1 MNASFYFKIAKTN
14 IKNNRKIYFPY
25 ILTSICMVMI
35 MYVVS
40 FLAND
45 PMIAKK
51 FAGGATLQGLLKLG
65 VYIIMIFSALFLFY
79 TNSFITKRRKR
90 EFGLMSVLGMGKKNI
105 SLVMLWENIIVDF
118 TSIASGLVLGL
129 LLSKL
134 AQGVLFHILGV
145 SAAPLDFSVN
155 LKDMLMTVLVFLV
168 IFAVIFFDSIRQITF
183 TNTIDLLHSS
193 NKGEKEPKANYIMA
207 IIGVLFLGV
216 GYALSQ
222 LVQQAYSAMSLFF
235 IAVIFVIIGTY
246 ALFIAGSVALAKVL
260 KKNKAYYYKPS
271 HFVSVSGMTYRM
283 KRNGAGLASI
293 CILSTMVLVML
304 STTVCMFAGV
314 EKTSRLRYPMDV
326 TTMIGLSKSTEEEC
340 AVFEAEMHK
349 KADNLGVKIEREV
362 EYNTWNAYVEDKNTG
377 VFRTGEARS
386 EANPIQLNFFL
397 IDAYNDTNL
406 TGEKISLGDGE
417 ALILTYDCGYNFDT
431 FEINDVKFSVKEVK
445 PTTGNFTFLAT
456 LFSNAIPQILVFT
469 NESTADLYKQVHN
482 LDADEECRVNRYI
495 GWDVSDCDDETLD
508 QLCSDIRQMW
518 LDGNTAENTDWT
530 LLTVYT
536 DTYKNDFN
544 YQIATY
550 GGLFFLAIILGLVF
564 ISGTV
569 LIMYYKQ
576 VTEGYEDAERYEIMK
591 KVGMTER
598 EIKKSINSQILT
610 VFFAP
615 LIAAGIHIA
624 FAYNMIKLMLR
635 VMVAAAGSAFL
646 YTTLICYAV
655 FAVFYIAVYL
665 ITSKAY
671 YKTISY
677 GKTAT
682 LN

>member
-118 TSIASGLVLGL
+118 TSIAVGLVLGL

-134 AQGVLFHILGV
+134 AQGVLFNILGE

-155 LKDMLMTVLVFLV
+155 LTDMLMTVLVFIV

-207 IIGVLFLGV
+207 VIGVVFLGV

-222 LVQQAYSAMSLFF
+222 LVQQAYSAISLFF
-235 IAVIFVIIGTY
+235 VAVIFVIVGTY

-314 EKTSRLRYPMDV
+314 EKTSQLRYPMDV
-326 TTMIGLSKSTEEEC
+326 TTMIGLSDGLEEEC
-340 AVFEAEMHK
+340 AVFEAEMHR
-349 KADNLGVKIEREV
+349 KADNLGVKIEHEV
-362 EYNTWNAYVEDKNTG
+362 KYNTWNAYVEDKNTG
-377 VFRTGEARS
+377 VFRTGEASS
-386 EANPIQLNFFL
+386 EVNPVQLNFFS

-417 ALILTYDCGYNFDT
+417 ALILTYDYEYSFDT
-431 FEINDVKFSVKEVK
+431 FEINDVKLSVKEVK
-445 PTTGNFTFLAT
+445 PTNGNFTFLAT
-456 LFSNAIPQILVFT
+456 LFSNSIPQILVFT
-469 NESTADLYKQVHN
+469 NDSAAELYRQVKN
-482 LDADEECRVNRYI
+482 VSEGEKCYVNRYI

-508 QLCSDIRQMW
+508 QLCSDIRQIW

-530 LLTVYT
+530 LSTVYT
-536 DTYKNDFN
+536 DTYVNDFN
-544 YQIATY
+544 YQVATY

-615 LIAAGIHIA
+615 LIAAGVHIA
-624 FAYNMIKLMLR
+624 FAYNMIKLILR
-635 VMVAAAGSAFL
+635 VMVAAAGSAFF

-671 YKTISY
+671 YRTISY
-677 GKTAT
+677 GKTAA

>member
-118 TSIASGLVLGL
+118 TSIAVGLVLGL

-134 AQGVLFHILGV
+134 AQGVLFNILGE

-155 LKDMLMTVLVFLV
+155 LTDMLMTVLVFIV

-207 IIGVLFLGV
+207 VIGVVFLGV

-222 LVQQAYSAMSLFF
+222 LVQQAYSAISLFF
-235 IAVIFVIIGTY
+235 VAVIFVIVGTY

-314 EKTSRLRYPMDV
+314 EKTSQLRYPMDV
-326 TTMIGLSKSTEEEC
+326 TTMIGLSDGLEEEC
-340 AVFEAEMHK
+340 AVFEAEMHR

-362 EYNTWNAYVEDKNTG
+362 KYNTWNAYVEDKNTG
-377 VFRTGEARS
+377 VFRTGEASS
-386 EANPIQLNFFL
+386 EVNPVQLNFFSV
-397 IDAYNDTNL
+397 DAYNDTSL

-417 ALILTYDCGYNFDT
+417 ALILTYDCEYSFDT
-431 FEINDVKFSVKEVK
+431 FEINDVKLSVKEVK
-445 PTTGNFTFLAT
+445 PTNGNFTFLAT
-456 LFSNAIPQILVFT
+456 LFSNSIPQILVFT
-469 NESTADLYKQVHN
+469 NDSAADLYRQVKN
-482 LDADEECRVNRYI
+482 VSDGEKCYVNRYI

-508 QLCSDIRQMW
+508 QLCSDIRQIW

-530 LLTVYT
+530 LSTVYT
-536 DTYKNDFN
+536 DTYVNDFN
-544 YQIATY
+544 YQVATY

-615 LIAAGIHIA
+615 LIAAGVHIA
-624 FAYNMIKLMLR
+624 FAYNMIKLILR
-635 VMVAAAGSAFL
+635 VMVAAAGSAFF

-671 YKTISY
+671 YRTISY
-677 GKTAT
+677 GKTAA

>member
-35 MYVVS
+35 LYVVS

-118 TSIASGLVLGL
+118 TSIAVGLVLGL

-134 AQGVLFHILGV
+134 AQGVLFNILGE

-155 LKDMLMTVLVFLV
+155 LTDMLMTVLVFLV

-207 IIGVLFLGV
+207 VIGVVFLGV

-222 LVQQAYSAMSLFF
+222 LVQQAYSAISLFF
-235 IAVIFVIIGTY
+235 VAVIFVIVGTY

-260 KKNKAYYYKPS
+260 KKNKSYYYKPS

-314 EKTSRLRYPMDV
+314 EKTSQLRYPMDV
-326 TTMIGLSKSTEEEC
+326 TTMIGLSNSTEEEC
-340 AVFEAEMHK
+340 AVFEAEMHE
-349 KADNLGVKIEREV
+349 KADNLGIKIEREV

-377 VFRTGEARS
+377 VFRTGEASS
-386 EANPIQLNFFL
+386 EVNPVQLNFFS

-417 ALILTYDCGYNFDT
+417 ALILTYDCEYSFDT
-431 FEINDVKFSVKEVK
+431 FEINDVKLSVKEVK
-445 PTTGNFTFLAT
+445 PTNGNFTFLAT
-456 LFSNAIPQILVFT
+456 LFSNSIPQILVFT
-469 NESTADLYKQVHN
+469 NDSAADLYRQVKN
-482 LDADEECRVNRYI
+482 VSDGEKCYVNRYI

-508 QLCSDIRQMW
+508 QLCSDIRQIW

-530 LLTVYT
+530 LSTVYT
-536 DTYKNDFN
+536 DTYVNDFN
-544 YQIATY
+544 YQVATY

-615 LIAAGIHIA
+615 LIAAGVHIA
-624 FAYNMIKLMLR
+624 FAYNMIKLILR
-635 VMVAAAGSAFL
+635 VMVAAAGSAFF

-671 YKTISY
+671 YRTISY
-677 GKTAT
+677 GKTAA

>member
-118 TSIASGLVLGL
+118 TSIAVGLVLGL

-134 AQGVLFHILGV
+134 AQGVLFNILGE

-155 LKDMLMTVLVFLV
+155 LTDMLMTVLVFIV

-207 IIGVLFLGV
+207 VIGVVFLGV

-222 LVQQAYSAMSLFF
+222 LVQQAYSAISLFF
-235 IAVIFVIIGTY
+235 VAVIFVIVGTY

-314 EKTSRLRYPMDV
+314 EKTSQLRYPMDV
-326 TTMIGLSKSTEEEC
+326 TTMIGLSDGLEEEC
-340 AVFEAEMHK
+340 AVFEAEMHR

-362 EYNTWNAYVEDKNTG
+362 KYNTWNAYVEDKNTG
-377 VFRTGEARS
+377 VFRTGEASS
-386 EANPIQLNFFL
+386 EVNPVQLNFFS
-397 IDAYNDTNL
+397 IDAYNDTSL

-417 ALILTYDCGYNFDT
+417 ALILTYDCEYSFDT
-431 FEINDVKFSVKEVK
+431 FEINDVKLSVKEVK
-445 PTTGNFTFLAT
+445 PTNGNFTFLAT
-456 LFSNAIPQILVFT
+456 LFSNSIPQILVFT
-469 NESTADLYKQVHN
+469 NDSAADLYRQVKN
-482 LDADEECRVNRYI
+482 VSDGEKCYVNRYI

-508 QLCSDIRQMW
+508 QLCSDIRQIW

-530 LLTVYT
+530 LSTVYT
-536 DTYKNDFN
+536 DTYVNDFN
-544 YQIATY
+544 YQVATY

-615 LIAAGIHIA
+615 LIAAGVHIA
-624 FAYNMIKLMLR
+624 FAYNMIKLILR
-635 VMVAAAGSAFL
+635 VMVAAAGSAFF
-646 YTTLICYAV
+646 YTTLICYVV

-671 YKTISY
+671 YRTISY
-677 GKTAT
+677 GKTAA

>member
-118 TSIASGLVLGL
+118 TSIAVGLVLGL

-134 AQGVLFHILGV
+134 AQGVLFNILGE

-155 LKDMLMTVLVFLV
+155 FTDMLMTVLVFIV

-207 IIGVLFLGV
+207 VIGVVFLGV

-222 LVQQAYSAMSLFF
+222 LVQQAYSAISLFF
-235 IAVIFVIIGTY
+235 VAVIFVIVGTY

-314 EKTSRLRYPMDV
+314 EKTSQLRYPMDV
-326 TTMIGLSKSTEEEC
+326 TTMIGLSDGLEEEC
-340 AVFEAEMHK
+340 AVFEAEMHR
-349 KADNLGVKIEREV
+349 KADNLGVKIEHEV
-362 EYNTWNAYVEDKNTG
+362 KYNTWNAYVEDKNTG
-377 VFRTGEARS
+377 VFRTGEASS
-386 EANPIQLNFFL
+386 EVNPVQLNFFS

-417 ALILTYDCGYNFDT
+417 ALILTYDYEYSFDT
-431 FEINDVKFSVKEVK
+431 FEINDVKLSVKEVK
-445 PTTGNFTFLAT
+445 PTNGNFTFLAT
-456 LFSNAIPQILVFT
+456 LFSNSIPQILVFT
-469 NESTADLYKQVHN
+469 NDSAAELYRQVKN
-482 LDADEECRVNRYI
+482 VSEGEKCYVNRYI

-508 QLCSDIRQMW
+508 QLCSDIRQIW

-530 LLTVYT
+530 LSTVYT
-536 DTYKNDFN
+536 DTYVNDFN
-544 YQIATY
+544 YQVATY

-615 LIAAGIHIA
+615 LIAAGVHIA
-624 FAYNMIKLMLR
+624 FAYNMIKLILR
-635 VMVAAAGSAFL
+635 VMVAAAGSAFF

-671 YKTISY
+671 YRTISY
-677 GKTAT
+677 GKTAA

>member
-118 TSIASGLVLGL
+118 TSIAVGLVLGL

-134 AQGVLFHILGV
+134 AQGVLFNILGE

-155 LKDMLMTVLVFLV
+155 LTDMLMTVLVFIV

-207 IIGVLFLGV
+207 VIGVVFLGV

-222 LVQQAYSAMSLFF
+222 LVQQAYSAISLFF
-235 IAVIFVIIGTY
+235 VAVIFVIVGTY

-314 EKTSRLRYPMDV
+314 EKTSQLRYPMDV
-326 TTMIGLSKSTEEEC
+326 TTMIGLSDGLEEEC
-340 AVFEAEMHK
+340 AVFEAEMHR

-377 VFRTGEARS
+377 VFRTGEASS
-386 EANPIQLNFFL
+386 EVNPVQLNFFS

-417 ALILTYDCGYNFDT
+417 ALILTYDCEYSFDT
-431 FEINDVKFSVKEVK
+431 FEINDVKLSVKEVK
-445 PTTGNFTFLAT
+445 PTNGNFTFLAT
-456 LFSNAIPQILVFT
+456 LFSNSIPQILVFT
-469 NESTADLYKQVHN
+469 NDSAAELYRQVKN
-482 LDADEECRVNRYI
+482 VSEGEKCYVNRYI

-508 QLCSDIRQMW
+508 QLCSDIRQIW

-530 LLTVYT
+530 LSTVYT
-536 DTYKNDFN
+536 DTYVNDFN
-544 YQIATY
+544 YQVATY

-615 LIAAGIHIA
+615 LIAAGVHIA
-624 FAYNMIKLMLR
+624 FAYNMIKLILR
-635 VMVAAAGSAFL
+635 VMVAAAGSAFF

-671 YKTISY
+671 YRTISY
-677 GKTAT
+677 GKTAA

>member
-118 TSIASGLVLGL
+118 TSIAVGLVLGL

-134 AQGVLFHILGV
+134 AQGVLFNILGE

-155 LKDMLMTVLVFLV
+155 LTDMLMTVLVFLV

-207 IIGVLFLGV
+207 VIGVLFLGV

-260 KKNKAYYYKPS
+260 KKNKAYYYKPY

-314 EKTSRLRYPMDV
+314 EKTSQLRYPMDV
-326 TTMIGLSKSTEEEC
+326 TTMIGLSQSTEEEC

-377 VFRTGEARS
+377 VFRTGEASS
-386 EANPIQLNFFL
+386 EVNPVQLNFFS

-417 ALILTYDCGYNFDT
+417 ALILTYDCEYNFDT
-431 FEINDVKFSVKEVK
+431 FEINDVKLSVKEVK
-445 PTTGNFTFLAT
+445 PTNGNFTFLAT
-456 LFSNAIPQILVFT
+456 LFSNSIPQILVFT
-469 NESTADLYKQVHN
+469 NDSAAELYRQVKN
-482 LDADEECRVNRYI
+482 VSEGEKCYVNRYI
-495 GWDVSDCDDETLD
+495 GWDVSECDDETLD
-508 QLCSDIRQMW
+508 QLCSDIRQIW

-530 LLTVYT
+530 LSTVYT
-536 DTYKNDFN
+536 DTYVNDFN
-544 YQIATY
+544 YQVATY

-615 LIAAGIHIA
+615 LIAAGVHIA
-624 FAYNMIKLMLR
+624 FAYNMIKLILR
-635 VMVAAAGSAFL
+635 VMVAAAGSAFF

-671 YKTISY
+671 YRTISY
-677 GKTAT
+677 GKTAA

>member
-118 TSIASGLVLGL
+118 TSIAVGLVLGL

-134 AQGVLFHILGV
+134 AQGVLFNILGE

-155 LKDMLMTVLVFLV
+155 LTDMLMTVLVFIV

-207 IIGVLFLGV
+207 VIGVVFLGV

-222 LVQQAYSAMSLFF
+222 LVQQAYSAISLFF
-235 IAVIFVIIGTY
+235 VAVIFVIVGTY

-314 EKTSRLRYPMDV
+314 EKTSQLRYPMDV
-326 TTMIGLSKSTEEEC
+326 TTMIGLSNSTEEEC

-377 VFRTGEARS
+377 VFRTGEASS
-386 EANPIQLNFFL
+386 EVNPVQLNFFS
-397 IDAYNDTNL
+397 IDAYNDTSL

-417 ALILTYDCGYNFDT
+417 ALILTYDCEYSFDT
-431 FEINDVKFSVKEVK
+431 FEINDVKLSVKEVK
-445 PTTGNFTFLAT
+445 PTNGNFTFLAT
-456 LFSNAIPQILVFT
+456 LFSNSIPQILVFT
-469 NESTADLYKQVHN
+469 NDSAAELYRQVKN
-482 LDADEECRVNRYI
+482 VSEGEKCYVNRYI

-508 QLCSDIRQMW
+508 QLCSDIRQIW
-518 LDGNTAENTDWT
+518 FDGNTAENTDWT
-530 LLTVYT
+530 LSTVYT
-536 DTYKNDFN
+536 DKYVNDFN
-544 YQIATY
+544 YQVATY

-615 LIAAGIHIA
+615 LIAAGVHIA
-624 FAYNMIKLMLR
+624 FAYNMIKLILR
-635 VMVAAAGSAFL
+635 VMVAAAGSAFF

-671 YKTISY
+671 YRTISY
-677 GKTAT
+677 GKTAA

>member
-118 TSIASGLVLGL
+118 TSIAVGLVLGL

-134 AQGVLFHILGV
+134 AQGVLFNILGE

-155 LKDMLMTVLVFLV
+155 LTDMLMTVLVFIV

-183 TNTIDLLHSS
+183 INTIDLLHSS

-207 IIGVLFLGV
+207 VIGVVFLGV

-222 LVQQAYSAMSLFF
+222 LVQQAYSAISLFF
-235 IAVIFVIIGTY
+235 VAVIFVIVGTY

-314 EKTSRLRYPMDV
+314 EKTSQFRYPMDV
-326 TTMIGLSKSTEEEC
+326 TTMIGLSDGLEEEC
-340 AVFEAEMHK
+340 AVFEAEMHR

-362 EYNTWNAYVEDKNTG
+362 KYNTWNAYVEDKNTG
-377 VFRTGEARS
+377 VFRTGEASS
-386 EANPIQLNFFL
+386 EVNPVQLNFFS
-397 IDAYNDTNL
+397 IDAYNDTSL
-406 TGEKISLGDGE
+406 TGEKISLGNGE
-417 ALILTYDCGYNFDT
+417 ALILTYDCEYSFDT
-431 FEINDVKFSVKEVK
+431 FEINDVKLSVKEVK
-445 PTTGNFTFLAT
+445 PTNGNFTFLAT
-456 LFSNAIPQILVFT
+456 LFSNSIPQILVFT
-469 NESTADLYKQVHN
+469 NDSAADLYRRVKNVS
-482 LDADEECRVNRYI
+482 DGEKCYVNRYI

-508 QLCSDIRQMW
+508 QLCSDIRQIW

-530 LLTVYT
+530 LSTVYT
-536 DTYKNDFN
+536 DTYVNDFN
-544 YQIATY
+544 YQVATY

-615 LIAAGIHIA
+615 LIAAGVHIA
-624 FAYNMIKLMLR
+624 FAYNMIKLILR
-635 VMVAAAGSAFL
+635 VMVAAAGSAFF

-671 YKTISY
+671 YRTISY
-677 GKTAT
+677 GKTAA

>member
-1 MNASFYFKIAKTN
+1 
-14 IKNNRKIYFPY
+14 
-25 ILTSICMVMI
+25 MVMI

-118 TSIASGLVLGL
+118 TSIAVGLVLGL

-134 AQGVLFHILGV
+134 AQGVLFNILGE

-155 LKDMLMTVLVFLV
+155 LTDMLMTVLVFLV

-207 IIGVLFLGV
+207 VIGVVFLGV

-222 LVQQAYSAMSLFF
+222 LVQQAYSAISLFF
-235 IAVIFVIIGTY
+235 VAVIFVIVGTY

-314 EKTSRLRYPMDV
+314 EKTSQLRYPMDV
-326 TTMIGLSKSTEEEC
+326 TTMIGLSDGLEEEC
-340 AVFEAEMHK
+340 AVFEAEMHR

-362 EYNTWNAYVEDKNTG
+362 KYNTWNAYVEDKNTG
-377 VFRTGEARS
+377 VFRTGEASS
-386 EANPIQLNFFL
+386 EVNPVQLNFFS

-417 ALILTYDCGYNFDT
+417 ALILTYDCEYSFDT
-431 FEINDVKFSVKEVK
+431 FEINDVKLSVKEVK
-445 PTTGNFTFLAT
+445 PTNGNFTFLAT
-456 LFSNAIPQILVFT
+456 LFSNSIPQILVFT
-469 NESTADLYKQVHN
+469 NDSTADLYRQVKN
-482 LDADEECRVNRYI
+482 VSEGEKCYVNRYI

-508 QLCSDIRQMW
+508 QLCSDIRQIW

-530 LLTVYT
+530 LSTVYT
-536 DTYKNDFN
+536 DTYVNDFN
-544 YQIATY
+544 YQVATY

-615 LIAAGIHIA
+615 LIAAGVHIA
-624 FAYNMIKLMLR
+624 FAYNMIKLILR
-635 VMVAAAGSAFL
+635 VMVAAAGSTFF

-671 YKTISY
+671 YRTISY
-677 GKTAT
+677 GKTAA

>member
-118 TSIASGLVLGL
+118 TSIAVGLVLGL

-134 AQGVLFHILGV
+134 AQGVLFNILGE
-145 SAAPLDFSVN
+145 SATPLDFSVN
-155 LKDMLMTVLVFLV
+155 LTDMLMTVLVFIV

-207 IIGVLFLGV
+207 VIGVVFLGV

-222 LVQQAYSAMSLFF
+222 LVQQAYSAISLFF
-235 IAVIFVIIGTY
+235 VAVIFVIVGTY

-314 EKTSRLRYPMDV
+314 EKTSQLRYPMDV
-326 TTMIGLSKSTEEEC
+326 TTMIGLSDGLEEEC
-340 AVFEAEMHK
+340 AVFEAEMHR

-377 VFRTGEARS
+377 VFRTGEASS
-386 EANPIQLNFFL
+386 EVNPVQLNFFS
-397 IDAYNDTNL
+397 IDAYNDTSL

-417 ALILTYDCGYNFDT
+417 ALILTYNCEYSFDT
-431 FEINDVKFSVKEVK
+431 FEINDVKLSVKEVK
-445 PTTGNFTFLAT
+445 PTNGNFTFLAT
-456 LFSNAIPQILVFT
+456 LFSNSIPQILVFT
-469 NESTADLYKQVHN
+469 NDSAAELYRQVKN
-482 LDADEECRVNRYI
+482 VSEGEKCYVNRYI

-508 QLCSDIRQMW
+508 QLCSDIRQIW

-530 LLTVYT
+530 LSTVYT
-536 DTYKNDFN
+536 DTYVNDFN
-544 YQIATY
+544 YQVATY

-615 LIAAGIHIA
+615 LIAAGVHIA
-624 FAYNMIKLMLR
+624 FAYNMIKLILR
-635 VMVAAAGSAFL
+635 VMVAAAGSAFF

-671 YKTISY
+671 YRTISY
-677 GKTAT
+677 GKTAA

>member
-1 MNASFYFKIAKTN
+1 MNAGFYFKIAKTN

-35 MYVVS
+35 LYIVS

-45 PMIAKK
+45 PMIAKN
-51 FAGGATLQGLLKLG
+51 FAGGATLQALLYLG
-65 VYIIMIFSALFLFY
+65 VYIIIVFSALFLFY

-90 EFGLMSVLGMGKKNI
+90 EFGLMSVLGMDKKNI

-118 TSIASGLVLGL
+118 TSIAGGLVLGL

-271 HFVSVSGMTYRM
+271 HFVSISGMTYRM

-326 TTMIGLSKSTEEEC
+326 TTMIGLSKSTEEES

-377 VFRTGEARS
+377 VFDEDMVSS
-386 EANPIQLNFFL
+386 EANPVQLNFFS

-406 TGEKISLGDGE
+406 TGEKISLEDGE

-456 LFSNAIPQILVFT
+456 LFSNANPQILIFT

-482 LDADEECRVNRYI
+482 LDAGEEFRVNRYI

-544 YQIATY
+544 YQVATY

-598 EIKKSINSQILT
+598 EIKKNINSQILT

-646 YTTLICYAV
+646 YTTLICYAI

>member
-118 TSIASGLVLGL
+118 TSIAVGLVLGL

-134 AQGVLFHILGV
+134 AQGVLFNILGE

-155 LKDMLMTVLVFLV
+155 LTDMLMTVLVFLV

-207 IIGVLFLGV
+207 VIGVVFLGV

-222 LVQQAYSAMSLFF
+222 LVQQAYSAISLFF
-235 IAVIFVIIGTY
+235 VAVIFVIVGTY

-314 EKTSRLRYPMDV
+314 EKTSQLRYPMDV
-326 TTMIGLSKSTEEEC
+326 TTMIGLSNSTEEEC
-340 AVFEAEMHK
+340 AVYEAEMHK

-377 VFRTGEARS
+377 VFRTGEASS
-386 EANPIQLNFFL
+386 EVNPVQLNFFS

-417 ALILTYDCGYNFDT
+417 ALILTYDCEYSFDT
-431 FEINDVKFSVKEVK
+431 FEINDVKLSVKEVK
-445 PTTGNFTFLAT
+445 PTNGNFTFLAT
-456 LFSNAIPQILVFT
+456 LFSNSIPQILVFT
-469 NESTADLYKQVHN
+469 NDSAADLYRQVKN
-482 LDADEECRVNRYI
+482 VSDGEKCYVNRYI

-508 QLCSDIRQMW
+508 QLCSDIRQIW

-530 LLTVYT
+530 LSTVYT
-536 DTYKNDFN
+536 DTYVNDFN
-544 YQIATY
+544 YQVATY

-615 LIAAGIHIA
+615 LIAAGVHIA
-624 FAYNMIKLMLR
+624 FAYNMIKLILR
-635 VMVAAAGSAFL
+635 VMVAAAGSAFF

-671 YKTISY
+671 YRTISY
-677 GKTAT
+677 GKTAA

>member
-118 TSIASGLVLGL
+118 TSIAVGLVLGL

-134 AQGVLFHILGV
+134 AQGVLFNILGE

-155 LKDMLMTVLVFLV
+155 LTDMLMTVLVFLV

-207 IIGVLFLGV
+207 VIGVVFLGV

-222 LVQQAYSAMSLFF
+222 LVQQAYSAISLFF
-235 IAVIFVIIGTY
+235 VAVIFVIVGTY

-314 EKTSRLRYPMDV
+314 EKTSQLRYPMDV
-326 TTMIGLSKSTEEEC
+326 TTMIGLSDGLEEEC
-340 AVFEAEMHK
+340 AVFEAEMHR
-349 KADNLGVKIEREV
+349 KADNLGVKIEHEV
-362 EYNTWNAYVEDKNTG
+362 KYNTWNAYVEDKNTG
-377 VFRTGEARS
+377 VFRTGEASS
-386 EANPIQLNFFL
+386 EVNPVQLNFFS

-417 ALILTYDCGYNFDT
+417 ALILTYDCEYSFDT
-431 FEINDVKFSVKEVK
+431 FEINDVKLSVKEVK
-445 PTTGNFTFLAT
+445 PTNGNFTFLAT
-456 LFSNAIPQILVFT
+456 LFSNSIPQILVFT
-469 NESTADLYKQVHN
+469 NDSAADLYRQVKN
-482 LDADEECRVNRYI
+482 VSDGEKCYVNRYI

-508 QLCSDIRQMW
+508 QLCSDIRQIW

-530 LLTVYT
+530 LSTVYT
-536 DTYKNDFN
+536 DTYVNDFN
-544 YQIATY
+544 YQVATY

-615 LIAAGIHIA
+615 LIAAGVHIA
-624 FAYNMIKLMLR
+624 FAYNMIKLILR
-635 VMVAAAGSAFL
+635 VMVAAAGSTFF

-671 YKTISY
+671 YRTISY
-677 GKTAT
+677 GKTAA

>member
-118 TSIASGLVLGL
+118 TSIAVGLVLGL

-134 AQGVLFHILGV
+134 AQGVLFNILGE

-155 LKDMLMTVLVFLV
+155 LTDMLMTVLVFIV

-207 IIGVLFLGV
+207 VIGVVFLGV

-222 LVQQAYSAMSLFF
+222 LVLQAYSAISLFF
-235 IAVIFVIIGTY
+235 VAVIFVIVGTY

-314 EKTSRLRYPMDV
+314 EKTSQLRYPMDV
-326 TTMIGLSKSTEEEC
+326 TTMIGLSNSTEEEC

-362 EYNTWNAYVEDKNTG
+362 EYSTWNAYVEDKNTG
-377 VFRTGEARS
+377 VFRTGEASS
-386 EANPIQLNFFL
+386 EVNPVQLNFFS
-397 IDAYNDTNL
+397 IDAYNDTSL

-417 ALILTYDCGYNFDT
+417 ALILTYDCEYSFDT
-431 FEINDVKFSVKEVK
+431 FEINDVKLSVKEVK
-445 PTTGNFTFLAT
+445 PTNGNFTFLAT
-456 LFSNAIPQILVFT
+456 LFSNSIPQILVFT
-469 NESTADLYKQVHN
+469 NDSAADLYRQVKN
-482 LDADEECRVNRYI
+482 VSDGEKCYVNRYI

-508 QLCSDIRQMW
+508 QLCSDIRQIW

-530 LLTVYT
+530 LSTVYT
-536 DTYKNDFN
+536 DTYVNDFN
-544 YQIATY
+544 YQVATY

-615 LIAAGIHIA
+615 LIAAGVHIA
-624 FAYNMIKLMLR
+624 FAYNMIKLILR
-635 VMVAAAGSAFL
+635 VMVAAAGSAFF

-671 YKTISY
+671 YRTISY
-677 GKTAT
+677 GKTAA

>member
-118 TSIASGLVLGL
+118 TSIAVGLVLGL

-134 AQGVLFHILGV
+134 AQGVLFNILGE

-155 LKDMLMTVLVFLV
+155 FTDMLMTVLVFIV

-207 IIGVLFLGV
+207 VIGVVFLGV

-314 EKTSRLRYPMDV
+314 EKTSQLRYPMDV
-326 TTMIGLSKSTEEEC
+326 TTMIGLSNSTEEEC

-377 VFRTGEARS
+377 VFRTGEASS
-386 EANPIQLNFFL
+386 EVNPVQLNFFS

-417 ALILTYDCGYNFDT
+417 ALILTYDCEYSFDT
-431 FEINDVKFSVKEVK
+431 FEINDVKLSVKEVK
-445 PTTGNFTFLAT
+445 PTNGNFTFLAT
-456 LFSNAIPQILVFT
+456 LFSNSIPQILVFT
-469 NESTADLYKQVHN
+469 NDSAADLYRQVKN
-482 LDADEECRVNRYI
+482 VSDGEKCYVNRYI

-508 QLCSDIRQMW
+508 QLCSDIRQIW

-530 LLTVYT
+530 LSTVYT
-536 DTYKNDFN
+536 DTYVNDFN
-544 YQIATY
+544 YQVATY

-615 LIAAGIHIA
+615 LIAAGVHIA
-624 FAYNMIKLMLR
+624 FAYNIIKLILR
-635 VMVAAAGSAFL
+635 VMVAAAGSAFF

-671 YKTISY
+671 YRTISY
-677 GKTAT
+677 GKTAA

>member
-35 MYVVS
+35 MYIVS

-45 PMIAKK
+45 PMIAKN
-51 FAGGATLQGLLKLG
+51 FAGGATLQALLYLG
-65 VYIIMIFSALFLFY
+65 VYIIIIFSALFLFY

-118 TSIASGLVLGL
+118 TSIAVGLVLGL

-134 AQGVLFHILGV
+134 AQGVLFNILGE

-155 LKDMLMTVLVFLV
+155 LTDMLMTVLVFLV
-168 IFAVIFFDSIRQITF
+168 IFSVIFFDSIRQITF

-207 IIGVLFLGV
+207 IIGVVFLGV

-222 LVQQAYSAMSLFF
+222 LVQQAYFAISLFF
-235 IAVIFVIIGTY
+235 VAVIFVIVGTY

-314 EKTSRLRYPMDV
+314 EKTSQLRYPMDV
-326 TTMIGLSKSTEEEC
+326 TTMIGLSNSTEEEC
-340 AVFEAEMHK
+340 AVFEAEMHE

-377 VFRTGEARS
+377 VFRTGEASS
-386 EANPIQLNFFL
+386 EVNPVQLNFFS

-417 ALILTYDCGYNFDT
+417 ALILTYDCGYSFDT
-431 FEINDVKFSVKEVK
+431 FEINDVKLSVKEVK
-445 PTTGNFTFLAT
+445 PTNGNFTFLAT
-456 LFSNAIPQILVFT
+456 LFSNSIPQILVFT
-469 NESTADLYKQVHN
+469 NDSAADLYRQVKN
-482 LDADEECRVNRYI
+482 VSEGEKCYVNRYI

-508 QLCSDIRQMW
+508 QLCSDIRQIW

-530 LLTVYT
+530 LSTVYT
-536 DTYKNDFN
+536 DTYVNDFN
-544 YQIATY
+544 YQVATY

-615 LIAAGIHIA
+615 LIAAGVHIA
-624 FAYNMIKLMLR
+624 FAYNMIKLILR
-635 VMVAAAGSAFL
+635 VMVAAAGSAFF

-671 YKTISY
+671 YRTISY
-677 GKTAT
+677 GKTAA

>member
-118 TSIASGLVLGL
+118 TSIAVGLVLGL

-134 AQGVLFHILGV
+134 AQGVLFNILGE

-155 LKDMLMTVLVFLV
+155 LTDMLMTVLVFLV

-207 IIGVLFLGV
+207 VIGVVFLGV

-222 LVQQAYSAMSLFF
+222 LVQQAYSAISLFF
-235 IAVIFVIIGTY
+235 VAVIFVIVGTY

-314 EKTSRLRYPMDV
+314 EKTSQLRYPMDV
-326 TTMIGLSKSTEEEC
+326 TTMIGLSDGLEEEC
-340 AVFEAEMHK
+340 AVFEAEMHR

-377 VFRTGEARS
+377 VFRTGEASS
-386 EANPIQLNFFL
+386 EVNPVQLNFFS
-397 IDAYNDTNL
+397 IDAYNDTSL

-417 ALILTYDCGYNFDT
+417 ALILTYDCEYSFDT
-431 FEINDVKFSVKEVK
+431 FEINDVKLSVKKVK
-445 PTTGNFTFLAT
+445 PTNGNFTFLAT
-456 LFSNAIPQILVFT
+456 LFSNSIPQILVFT
-469 NESTADLYKQVHN
+469 NDSAAELYRQVKN
-482 LDADEECRVNRYI
+482 VSEGEKCYVNRYI

-508 QLCSDIRQMW
+508 QLCSDIRQIW

-530 LLTVYT
+530 LSTVYT
-536 DTYKNDFN
+536 DTYVNDFN
-544 YQIATY
+544 YQVATY

-615 LIAAGIHIA
+615 LIAAGVHIA
-624 FAYNMIKLMLR
+624 FAYNMIKLILR
-635 VMVAAAGSAFL
+635 VMVAAAGSAFF

>member
-118 TSIASGLVLGL
+118 TSIAVGLVLGL

-134 AQGVLFHILGV
+134 AQGVLFNILGE

-155 LKDMLMTVLVFLV
+155 LTDMLMTVLVFLV

-207 IIGVLFLGV
+207 VIGVVFLGV

-222 LVQQAYSAMSLFF
+222 LVQQAYSAISLFF
-235 IAVIFVIIGTY
+235 VAVIFVIVGTY

-314 EKTSRLRYPMDV
+314 EKTSQLRYPMDV
-326 TTMIGLSKSTEEEC
+326 TTMIGLSDGLEEEC
-340 AVFEAEMHK
+340 AVFEAEMHR

-362 EYNTWNAYVEDKNTG
+362 KYNTWNAYVEDKNTG
-377 VFRTGEARS
+377 VFRTGEASS
-386 EANPIQLNFFL
+386 EVNPVQLNFFS

-417 ALILTYDCGYNFDT
+417 ALILTYDCEYSFDT
-431 FEINDVKFSVKEVK
+431 FEINDVKLSVKEVK
-445 PTTGNFTFLAT
+445 PTNGNFTFLAT
-456 LFSNAIPQILVFT
+456 LFSNSIPQILVFT
-469 NESTADLYKQVHN
+469 NDSAAELYRQVKN
-482 LDADEECRVNRYI
+482 VSEGEKCYVNRYI

-508 QLCSDIRQMW
+508 QLCSDIRQIW

-530 LLTVYT
+530 LSTVYT
-536 DTYKNDFN
+536 DTYVNDFN
-544 YQIATY
+544 YQVATY

-615 LIAAGIHIA
+615 LIAAGVHIA
-624 FAYNMIKLMLR
+624 FAYNMIKLILR
-635 VMVAAAGSAFL
+635 VMVAAAGSAFF

-671 YKTISY
+671 YRTISY
-677 GKTAT
+677 GKTAA

>member
-118 TSIASGLVLGL
+118 TSIAVGLVLGL

-134 AQGVLFHILGV
+134 AQGVLFNILGE

-155 LKDMLMTVLVFLV
+155 LTDMLMTVLVFIV

-207 IIGVLFLGV
+207 VIGVVFLGV

-222 LVQQAYSAMSLFF
+222 LVQQAYSAISLFF
-235 IAVIFVIIGTY
+235 VAVIFVIVGTY

-314 EKTSRLRYPMDV
+314 EKTSQLRYPMDV
-326 TTMIGLSKSTEEEC
+326 TTMIGLSDGLEEEC
-340 AVFEAEMHK
+340 AVFEAEMHR
-349 KADNLGVKIEREV
+349 KADNLGVKIEHEV
-362 EYNTWNAYVEDKNTG
+362 KYNTWNAYVEDKNTG
-377 VFRTGEARS
+377 VFRTGEASS
-386 EANPIQLNFFL
+386 EVNPVQLNFFS

-417 ALILTYDCGYNFDT
+417 ALILTYDYEYSFDT
-431 FEINDVKFSVKEVK
+431 FEINDVKLSVKEVK
-445 PTTGNFTFLAT
+445 PTNGNFTFLAT
-456 LFSNAIPQILVFT
+456 LFSNSIPQILVFT
-469 NESTADLYKQVHN
+469 NDSAAELYRQVKN
-482 LDADEECRVNRYI
+482 VSEGEKCYVNRYI

-508 QLCSDIRQMW
+508 QLCSDIRQIW

-530 LLTVYT
+530 LSTVYT
-536 DTYKNDFN
+536 DTYVNDFN
-544 YQIATY
+544 YQVATY

-615 LIAAGIHIA
+615 LIAAGVHIA
-624 FAYNMIKLMLR
+624 FAYNMIKLILR
-635 VMVAAAGSAFL
+635 VMVAAAGSTFF

-671 YKTISY
+671 YRTISY
-677 GKTAT
+677 GKTAA

>member
-118 TSIASGLVLGL
+118 TSIAVGLVLGL
-129 LLSKL
+129 LLSNL
-134 AQGVLFHILGV
+134 AQGVLFNILGE

-155 LKDMLMTVLVFLV
+155 LTDMLMTVLVFIV

-207 IIGVLFLGV
+207 VIGVVFLGV

-222 LVQQAYSAMSLFF
+222 LVQQAYSAISLFF
-235 IAVIFVIIGTY
+235 VAVIFVIIGTY
-246 ALFIAGSVALAKVL
+246 ALFISGSVALAKVL

-283 KRNGAGLASI
+283 TRNGAGLASI

-314 EKTSRLRYPMDV
+314 EKTSQLRYPMDV
-326 TTMIGLSKSTEEEC
+326 TTMIGLSDGLEEEC
-340 AVFEAEMHK
+340 AVFEAEMHR

-377 VFRTGEARS
+377 VFRTGEASS
-386 EANPIQLNFFL
+386 EVNPVQLNFFS
-397 IDAYNDTNL
+397 IDAYNDTSL

-417 ALILTYDCGYNFDT
+417 ALILTYDCEYSFDT
-431 FEINDVKFSVKEVK
+431 FEINDVKLSVKEVK
-445 PTTGNFTFLAT
+445 PTNGNFTFLAT
-456 LFSNAIPQILVFT
+456 LFSNSIPQILVFT
-469 NESTADLYKQVHN
+469 NDSAAELYRQVKN
-482 LDADEECRVNRYI
+482 VSEGEKCYVNRYI
-495 GWDVSDCDDETLD
+495 GWDVSDCDDVTLD
-508 QLCSDIRQMW
+508 QLCSDIRQIW

-530 LLTVYT
+530 LSTVYT
-536 DTYKNDFN
+536 DTYVNDFN
-544 YQIATY
+544 YQVATY

-615 LIAAGIHIA
+615 LIAAGVHIA
-624 FAYNMIKLMLR
+624 FAYNMIKLILR
-635 VMVAAAGSAFL
+635 VMVAAAGSTFF

-671 YKTISY
+671 YRTISY
-677 GKTAT
+677 GKTAA

>member
-118 TSIASGLVLGL
+118 TSIAVGLVLGL

-134 AQGVLFHILGV
+134 AQGVLFNILGE

-155 LKDMLMTVLVFLV
+155 LTDMLMTVLVFIV

-183 TNTIDLLHSS
+183 INTIDLLHSS

-207 IIGVLFLGV
+207 VIGVVFLGV

-222 LVQQAYSAMSLFF
+222 LVQQAYSAISLFF
-235 IAVIFVIIGTY
+235 VAVIFVIVGTY

-314 EKTSRLRYPMDV
+314 EKTSQFRYPMDV
-326 TTMIGLSKSTEEEC
+326 TTMIGLSDGLEEEC
-340 AVFEAEMHK
+340 AVFEAEMHR

-362 EYNTWNAYVEDKNTG
+362 KYNTWNAYVEDKNTG
-377 VFRTGEARS
+377 VFRTGEASS
-386 EANPIQLNFFL
+386 EVNPVQLNFFS
-397 IDAYNDTNL
+397 IDAYNDTSL

-417 ALILTYDCGYNFDT
+417 ALILTYDCEYSFDT
-431 FEINDVKFSVKEVK
+431 FEINDVKLSVKEVK
-445 PTTGNFTFLAT
+445 PTNGNFTFLAT
-456 LFSNAIPQILVFT
+456 LFSNSIPQILVFT
-469 NESTADLYKQVHN
+469 NDSAAELYRQVKN
-482 LDADEECRVNRYI
+482 VSEGEKCYLNRYI

-508 QLCSDIRQMW
+508 QLCSDIRQIW

-530 LLTVYT
+530 LSTVYT
-536 DTYKNDFN
+536 DTYVNDFN
-544 YQIATY
+544 YQVATY

-615 LIAAGIHIA
+615 LIAAGVHIA
-624 FAYNMIKLMLR
+624 FAYNMIKLILR
-635 VMVAAAGSAFL
+635 VMVAAAGSAFF

-671 YKTISY
+671 YRAISY
-677 GKTAT
+677 GKTAA

>member
-65 VYIIMIFSALFLFY
+65 VYIIMIISALFLFY

-118 TSIASGLVLGL
+118 TSIAVGLVLGL

-134 AQGVLFHILGV
+134 AQGVLFNILGE

-155 LKDMLMTVLVFLV
+155 PTDMLMTVLVFLV

-207 IIGVLFLGV
+207 VIGVVFLGV

-222 LVQQAYSAMSLFF
+222 LVQQAYSAISLFF
-235 IAVIFVIIGTY
+235 VAVIFVIVGTY

-314 EKTSRLRYPMDV
+314 EKTSQLRYPMDV
-326 TTMIGLSKSTEEEC
+326 TTMIGLSNSTEEEC

-377 VFRTGEARS
+377 VFRTGEASS
-386 EANPIQLNFFL
+386 EINPVQLNFFS

-417 ALILTYDCGYNFDT
+417 ALILTYDCEYSFDT
-431 FEINDVKFSVKEVK
+431 FEINDVKLSVKEVK
-445 PTTGNFTFLAT
+445 PTNGNFTFLAT
-456 LFSNAIPQILVFT
+456 LFSNSIPQILVFT
-469 NESTADLYKQVHN
+469 NDSAAELYRQVKN
-482 LDADEECRVNRYI
+482 VSEGEKCYVNRYI

-508 QLCSDIRQMW
+508 QLCSDIRQIW

-530 LLTVYT
+530 LSTVYT
-536 DTYKNDFN
+536 DTYVNDFN
-544 YQIATY
+544 YQVATY

-615 LIAAGIHIA
+615 LIAAGVHIA
-624 FAYNMIKLMLR
+624 FAYNMIKLILR
-635 VMVAAAGSAFL
+635 VMVAAAGSAFF

-671 YKTISY
+671 YRTISY
-677 GKTAT
+677 GKTAA

>member
-118 TSIASGLVLGL
+118 TSIAVGLVLGL

-134 AQGVLFHILGV
+134 AQGVLFNILGE

-155 LKDMLMTVLVFLV
+155 LKDMLMTVLVFIV

-207 IIGVLFLGV
+207 VIGVVFLGV

-222 LVQQAYSAMSLFF
+222 LVQQAYSAISLFF
-235 IAVIFVIIGTY
+235 VAVIFVIVGTY

-314 EKTSRLRYPMDV
+314 EKTSQLRYPMDV
-326 TTMIGLSKSTEEEC
+326 TTMIGLSDGLEEEC
-340 AVFEAEMHK
+340 AVFEVEMHR

-362 EYNTWNAYVEDKNTG
+362 KYNTWNAYVEDKNTG
-377 VFRTGEARS
+377 VFRTGEASS
-386 EANPIQLNFFL
+386 EVNPVQLNFFS
-397 IDAYNDTNL
+397 IDAYNDTSL

-417 ALILTYDCGYNFDT
+417 ALILTYDCEYSFDT
-431 FEINDVKFSVKEVK
+431 FEINDVKLSVKEVK
-445 PTTGNFTFLAT
+445 PTNGNFTFLAT
-456 LFSNAIPQILVFT
+456 LFSNSIPQILVFT
-469 NESTADLYKQVHN
+469 NDSAADLYRQVKN
-482 LDADEECRVNRYI
+482 VSEGEKCYVNRYI

-508 QLCSDIRQMW
+508 QLCSDIRQIW

-530 LLTVYT
+530 LSTVYT
-536 DTYKNDFN
+536 DTYVNDFN
-544 YQIATY
+544 YQVATY

-615 LIAAGIHIA
+615 LIAAGVHIA
-624 FAYNMIKLMLR
+624 FAYNMIKLILR
-635 VMVAAAGSAFL
+635 VMVAAAGSAFF

-671 YKTISY
+671 YRTISY
-677 GKTAT
+677 GKTAA

>member
-118 TSIASGLVLGL
+118 TSIAVGLVLGL

-134 AQGVLFHILGV
+134 AQGVLFNILGE

-155 LKDMLMTVLVFLV
+155 LTDMLMTVLVFLV

-207 IIGVLFLGV
+207 VIGVVFLGV

-222 LVQQAYSAMSLFF
+222 LVQQAYSAISLFF

-246 ALFIAGSVALAKVL
+246 ALFISGSVALAKVL

-314 EKTSRLRYPMDV
+314 EKTSQLRYPMDV
-326 TTMIGLSKSTEEEC
+326 TTMIGLSNSTEEEC

-377 VFRTGEARS
+377 VFRTGEASS
-386 EANPIQLNFFL
+386 EVNPVQLNFFS

-417 ALILTYDCGYNFDT
+417 ALILTYDCEYSFDT
-431 FEINDVKFSVKEVK
+431 FEINDVKLSVKEVK
-445 PTTGNFTFLAT
+445 PTNGNFTFLAT
-456 LFSNAIPQILVFT
+456 LFSNSIPQILVFT
-469 NESTADLYKQVHN
+469 NDSAAELYRQVKN
-482 LDADEECRVNRYI
+482 VSEGEKCYVNRYI

-508 QLCSDIRQMW
+508 QLCSDIRQIW

-530 LLTVYT
+530 LSTVYT
-536 DTYKNDFN
+536 DTYVNDFN
-544 YQIATY
+544 YQVATY

-615 LIAAGIHIA
+615 LIAAGVHIA
-624 FAYNMIKLMLR
+624 FAYNMIKLILR
-635 VMVAAAGSAFL
+635 VMVAAAGSTFF

-671 YKTISY
+671 YRTISY
-677 GKTAT
+677 GKTAA

>member
-118 TSIASGLVLGL
+118 TSIAVGLVLGL

-134 AQGVLFHILGV
+134 AQGVLFNILGE

-155 LKDMLMTVLVFLV
+155 LTDMLMTVLVFLV

-207 IIGVLFLGV
+207 VIGVVFLGV

-222 LVQQAYSAMSLFF
+222 LVQQAYSAISLFF
-235 IAVIFVIIGTY
+235 VAVIFVIVGTY

-314 EKTSRLRYPMDV
+314 EKTSQLRYPMDV
-326 TTMIGLSKSTEEEC
+326 TTMIGLSNSTEEEC

-377 VFRTGEARS
+377 VFRTGEASS
-386 EANPIQLNFFL
+386 EINPVQLNFFS

-417 ALILTYDCGYNFDT
+417 ALILTYDCEYSFDT
-431 FEINDVKFSVKEVK
+431 FEINDVKLSVKEVK
-445 PTTGNFTFLAT
+445 PTNGNFTFLAT
-456 LFSNAIPQILVFT
+456 LFSNSIPQILVFT
-469 NESTADLYKQVHN
+469 NDSAAELYRQVKN
-482 LDADEECRVNRYI
+482 VSEGEKCYVNRYI

-508 QLCSDIRQMW
+508 QLCSDIRQIW

-530 LLTVYT
+530 LSTVYT
-536 DTYKNDFN
+536 DTYVNDFN
-544 YQIATY
+544 YQVATY

-615 LIAAGIHIA
+615 LIAAGVHIA
-624 FAYNMIKLMLR
+624 FAYNMIKLILR
-635 VMVAAAGSAFL
+635 VMVAAAGSAFF

-671 YKTISY
+671 YRTISY
-677 GKTAT
+677 GKTAA

>member
-45 PMIAKK
+45 PMITKK

-105 SLVMLWENIIVDF
+105 SLVMLCENIIVDF
-118 TSIASGLVLGL
+118 TSIAVGLVLGL

-134 AQGVLFHILGV
+134 AQGVLFNILGE

-155 LKDMLMTVLVFLV
+155 LTDMLMTVLVFIV

-207 IIGVLFLGV
+207 VIGVVFLGV

-222 LVQQAYSAMSLFF
+222 LVQQAYSAISLFF
-235 IAVIFVIIGTY
+235 VAVIFVIVGTY

-314 EKTSRLRYPMDV
+314 EKTSQLRYPMDV
-326 TTMIGLSKSTEEEC
+326 TTMIGLSDGLEEEC
-340 AVFEAEMHK
+340 AVFEAEMHR

-377 VFRTGEARS
+377 VFRTGEASS
-386 EANPIQLNFFL
+386 EVNPVQLNFFS
-397 IDAYNDTNL
+397 IDAYNDTSL

-417 ALILTYDCGYNFDT
+417 ALILTYDCEYSFDT
-431 FEINDVKFSVKEVK
+431 FEINDVKLSVKEVK
-445 PTTGNFTFLAT
+445 PTNGNFTFLAT
-456 LFSNAIPQILVFT
+456 LFSNSIPQILVFT
-469 NESTADLYKQVHN
+469 NDSAAELYRQVKN
-482 LDADEECRVNRYI
+482 VSEGEKCYVNRYI

-508 QLCSDIRQMW
+508 QLCSDIRQIW

-530 LLTVYT
+530 LSTVYT
-536 DTYKNDFN
+536 DTYVNDFN
-544 YQIATY
+544 YQVATY

-615 LIAAGIHIA
+615 LIAAGVHIA
-624 FAYNMIKLMLR
+624 FAYNMIKLILR
-635 VMVAAAGSAFL
+635 VMVAAAGSAFF

-671 YKTISY
+671 YRTISY
-677 GKTAT
+677 GKTAA

>member
-118 TSIASGLVLGL
+118 TSIAVGLVLGL

-134 AQGVLFHILGV
+134 AQGVLFNILGE

-155 LKDMLMTVLVFLV
+155 LTDMLMTVLVFLV

-207 IIGVLFLGV
+207 VIGVVFLGV

-222 LVQQAYSAMSLFF
+222 LVQQAYSAISLFF
-235 IAVIFVIIGTY
+235 VAVIFVIVGTY

-260 KKNKAYYYKPS
+260 KKNKSYYYKPS

-314 EKTSRLRYPMDV
+314 EKTSQLRYPMDV
-326 TTMIGLSKSTEEEC
+326 TTMIGLSNSTEEEC
-340 AVFEAEMHK
+340 AVFEAEMHE
-349 KADNLGVKIEREV
+349 KADNLGIKIEREV

-377 VFRTGEARS
+377 VFRTGEASS
-386 EANPIQLNFFL
+386 EVNPVQLNFFS

-417 ALILTYDCGYNFDT
+417 ALILTYDCEYNFDT
-431 FEINDVKFSVKEVK
+431 FEINDVKLSVKEVK
-445 PTTGNFTFLAT
+445 PTNGNFTFLAT
-456 LFSNAIPQILVFT
+456 LFSNAIPQILIFT
-469 NESTADLYKQVHN
+469 NDSTADLYKQVHS
-482 LDADEECRVNRYI
+482 LDAGEEFRVNRYI

-508 QLCSDIRQMW
+508 QLCSDIRQIW

-530 LLTVYT
+530 LSTVYT
-536 DTYKNDFN
+536 DTYVNDFN
-544 YQIATY
+544 YQVATY

-615 LIAAGIHIA
+615 LIAAGVHIA
-624 FAYNMIKLMLR
+624 FAYNMIKLILR
-635 VMVAAAGSAFL
+635 VMVAAAGSAFF

-671 YKTISY
+671 YRTISY
-677 GKTAT
+677 GKTAA

>member
-118 TSIASGLVLGL
+118 TSIAVGLVLGL

-134 AQGVLFHILGV
+134 AQGVLFNILGE

-155 LKDMLMTVLVFLV
+155 LTDMLMTVLVFIV

-207 IIGVLFLGV
+207 VIGVVFLGV

-222 LVQQAYSAMSLFF
+222 LVQQAYSAISLFF
-235 IAVIFVIIGTY
+235 VAVIFVIVGTY

-314 EKTSRLRYPMDV
+314 EKTSQLRYPMDV
-326 TTMIGLSKSTEEEC
+326 TTMIGLSDGLEEEC
-340 AVFEAEMHK
+340 AVFEAEMHR

-362 EYNTWNAYVEDKNTG
+362 KYNTWNAYVEDKNTG
-377 VFRTGEARS
+377 VFRTGEASS
-386 EANPIQLNFFL
+386 EVNPVQLNFFSV
-397 IDAYNDTNL
+397 DAYNDTSL

-417 ALILTYDCGYNFDT
+417 ALILTYDCEYSFDT
-431 FEINDVKFSVKEVK
+431 FEINDVKLSVKEVK
-445 PTTGNFTFLAT
+445 PTNGNFTFLAT
-456 LFSNAIPQILVFT
+456 LFSNSIPQILVFT
-469 NESTADLYKQVHN
+469 NDSAAELYRQVKN
-482 LDADEECRVNRYI
+482 VSEGEKCYVNRYI

-508 QLCSDIRQMW
+508 QLCSDIRQIW

-530 LLTVYT
+530 LSTVYT
-536 DTYKNDFN
+536 DTYVNDFN
-544 YQIATY
+544 YQVATY

-615 LIAAGIHIA
+615 LIAAGVHIA
-624 FAYNMIKLMLR
+624 FAYNMIKLILR
-635 VMVAAAGSAFL
+635 VMVAAAGSAFF

-671 YKTISY
+671 YRTISY
-677 GKTAT
+677 GKTAA

>member
-1 MNASFYFKIAKTN
+1 MNAGFYFKIAKTN

-35 MYVVS
+35 LYIVS

-45 PMIAKK
+45 PMIAKN
-51 FAGGATLQGLLKLG
+51 FAGGATLQALLYLG
-65 VYIIMIFSALFLFY
+65 VYIIIIFSALFLFY

-90 EFGLMSVLGMGKKNI
+90 EFGLMSVLGMDKKNI

-386 EANPIQLNFFL
+386 EANPVQLNFFS

-456 LFSNAIPQILVFT
+456 LFSNANPQILIFT
-469 NESTADLYKQVHN
+469 NESNADLYKQVHN
-482 LDADEECRVNRYI
+482 LDAGEEFRVNRYI

-508 QLCSDIRQMW
+508 QLCSDIRQIW

-544 YQIATY
+544 YQVATY

-598 EIKKSINSQILT
+598 EIKKNINSQILT

-615 LIAAGIHIA
+615 LIAAGVHIA

>member
-118 TSIASGLVLGL
+118 TSIAVGLVLGL

-134 AQGVLFHILGV
+134 AQGVLFNILGE

-155 LKDMLMTVLVFLV
+155 LTDMLMTVLVFIV

-207 IIGVLFLGV
+207 VIGVVFLGV

-222 LVQQAYSAMSLFF
+222 LVQQAYSAISLFF
-235 IAVIFVIIGTY
+235 VAVIFVIVGTY

-314 EKTSRLRYPMDV
+314 EKTSQLRYPMDV
-326 TTMIGLSKSTEEEC
+326 TTMIGLSDGLEEEC
-340 AVFEAEMHK
+340 AVFEAEMHR

-377 VFRTGEARS
+377 VFRTGEASS
-386 EANPIQLNFFL
+386 EVNPVQLNFFS
-397 IDAYNDTNL
+397 IDAYNDTSL

-417 ALILTYDCGYNFDT
+417 ALILTYDCEYSFDT
-431 FEINDVKFSVKEVK
+431 FEINDVKLSVKEVK
-445 PTTGNFTFLAT
+445 PTNGNFTFLAT
-456 LFSNAIPQILVFT
+456 LFSNSIPQILVFT
-469 NESTADLYKQVHN
+469 NDSAAELYRQVKN
-482 LDADEECRVNRYI
+482 VSEGEKCYVNRYI

-508 QLCSDIRQMW
+508 QLCSDIRQIW

-530 LLTVYT
+530 LSTVYT
-536 DTYKNDFN
+536 DTYVNDFN
-544 YQIATY
+544 YQVATY

-576 VTEGYEDAERYEIMK
+576 VTEGYEDAERYDIMK

-615 LIAAGIHIA
+615 LIAAGVHIA
-624 FAYNMIKLMLR
+624 FAYNMIKLILR
-635 VMVAAAGSAFL
+635 VMVAAAGSAFF

-671 YKTISY
+671 YRTISY
-677 GKTAT
+677 GKTAA

>member
-45 PMIAKK
+45 PMTAKK

-118 TSIASGLVLGL
+118 TSIAVGLVLGM

-134 AQGVLFHILGV
+134 AQGVLFNILGE

-155 LKDMLMTVLVFLV
+155 FTDMLMTVLVFIV

-207 IIGVLFLGV
+207 VIGVVFLGV

-222 LVQQAYSAMSLFF
+222 LVQQAYSAISLFF
-235 IAVIFVIIGTY
+235 VAVIFVIVGTY

-314 EKTSRLRYPMDV
+314 EKTSQLRYPMDV
-326 TTMIGLSKSTEEEC
+326 TTMIGLSNSTEEEC

-377 VFRTGEARS
+377 VFRTGEASS
-386 EANPIQLNFFL
+386 EVNPVQLNFFS

-417 ALILTYDCGYNFDT
+417 ALILTYDCEYSFDT
-431 FEINDVKFSVKEVK
+431 FEINDVKLSVKEVK
-445 PTTGNFTFLAT
+445 PTNGNFTFLAT
-456 LFSNAIPQILVFT
+456 LFSNSIPQILVFT
-469 NESTADLYKQVHN
+469 NDSAAELYRQVKN
-482 LDADEECRVNRYI
+482 VSEGEKCYVNRYI

-508 QLCSDIRQMW
+508 QLCSDIRQIW

-530 LLTVYT
+530 LSTVYT
-536 DTYKNDFN
+536 DTYVNDFN
-544 YQIATY
+544 YQVATY

-615 LIAAGIHIA
+615 LIAAGVHIA
-624 FAYNMIKLMLR
+624 FAYNMIKLILR
-635 VMVAAAGSAFL
+635 VMVAAAGSAFF

-671 YKTISY
+671 YRTISY
-677 GKTAT
+677 GKTAA

>member
-45 PMIAKK
+45 PMIAKN

-118 TSIASGLVLGL
+118 TSIAVGLVLGL

-134 AQGVLFHILGV
+134 AQGVLFNILGE

-155 LKDMLMTVLVFLV
+155 LTDMLMTVLVFLV

-207 IIGVLFLGV
+207 VIGVVFLGV

-222 LVQQAYSAMSLFF
+222 LVQQAYSAISLFF
-235 IAVIFVIIGTY
+235 VAVIFVIVGTY

-314 EKTSRLRYPMDV
+314 EKTSQLRYPMDV
-326 TTMIGLSKSTEEEC
+326 TTMIGLSNSTEEEC

-377 VFRTGEARS
+377 VFRTGEASS
-386 EANPIQLNFFL
+386 EVNPVQLNFFS

-417 ALILTYDCGYNFDT
+417 ALILTYDCEYSFDT
-431 FEINDVKFSVKEVK
+431 FEINDVKLSVKEVK
-445 PTTGNFTFLAT
+445 PTNGNFTFLAT
-456 LFSNAIPQILVFT
+456 LFSNSIPQILVFT
-469 NESTADLYKQVHN
+469 NDSAAELYRQVKN
-482 LDADEECRVNRYI
+482 VSEGEKCYVNRYI

-508 QLCSDIRQMW
+508 QLCSDIRQIW

-530 LLTVYT
+530 LSTVYT
-536 DTYKNDFN
+536 DTYVNDFN
-544 YQIATY
+544 YQVATY

-615 LIAAGIHIA
+615 LIAAGVHIA
-624 FAYNMIKLMLR
+624 FAYNMIKLILR

-646 YTTLICYAV
+646 YTTLICYAI

-671 YKTISY
+671 YKIISY
-677 GKTAT
+677 GKTAA

>member
-118 TSIASGLVLGL
+118 TSIAVGLVLGL

-134 AQGVLFHILGV
+134 AQGVLFNILGE

-155 LKDMLMTVLVFLV
+155 LTDMLMTVLVFIV

-222 LVQQAYSAMSLFF
+222 LVQQAYSAISLFF

-246 ALFIAGSVALAKVL
+246 ALFISGSVALAKVL

-314 EKTSRLRYPMDV
+314 EKTSQLRYPMDV
-326 TTMIGLSKSTEEEC
+326 TTMIGLSDGLEEEC
-340 AVFEAEMHK
+340 AVFEAEMHR

-377 VFRTGEARS
+377 VFRTGEASS
-386 EANPIQLNFFL
+386 EVNPVQLNFFS
-397 IDAYNDTNL
+397 IDAYNDTSL

-417 ALILTYDCGYNFDT
+417 ALILTYDCEYSFDT
-431 FEINDVKFSVKEVK
+431 FEINDVKLSVKEVK
-445 PTTGNFTFLAT
+445 PTNGNFTFLAT
-456 LFSNAIPQILVFT
+456 LFSNAIPQILIFT

-482 LDADEECRVNRYI
+482 LDAGEEFRVNRYI

-544 YQIATY
+544 YQVATY

-615 LIAAGIHIA
+615 LIAAGVHIA

-635 VMVAAAGSAFL
+635 VMVAAAGSAFF

-671 YKTISY
+671 YRTISY
-677 GKTAT
+677 GKTAA

>member
-90 EFGLMSVLGMGKKNI
+90 EFGLMSVLGMDKKNI

-118 TSIASGLVLGL
+118 TSIAVGLVLGL

-134 AQGVLFHILGV
+134 TQGVLFNILGE

-155 LKDMLMTVLVFLV
+155 LTDMLITVLVFLV

-207 IIGVLFLGV
+207 VIGVGFLGG

-222 LVQQAYSAMSLFF
+222 LVQQAYSAISLFF
-235 IAVIFVIIGTY
+235 VAVIFVIVGTY

-260 KKNKAYYYKPS
+260 KKNKSYYYKPS

-314 EKTSRLRYPMDV
+314 EKTSQLRYPMDV
-326 TTMIGLSKSTEEEC
+326 TTMIGLSDGLEEEC
-340 AVFEAEMHK
+340 AVFEAEMHR

-377 VFRTGEARS
+377 VFRTGEASS
-386 EANPIQLNFFL
+386 EVNPVQLNFFS
-397 IDAYNDTNL
+397 IDAYNDTSL

-417 ALILTYDCGYNFDT
+417 ALILTYDCEYSFDT
-431 FEINDVKFSVKEVK
+431 FEINDVKLSVKEVK
-445 PTTGNFTFLAT
+445 PTNGNFTFLAT
-456 LFSNAIPQILVFT
+456 LFSNSIPQILVFT
-469 NESTADLYKQVHN
+469 NDSAAELYRQVKN
-482 LDADEECRVNRYI
+482 VSEGEKCYVNRYI

-508 QLCSDIRQMW
+508 QLCSDIRQIW

-530 LLTVYT
+530 LSTVYT
-536 DTYKNDFN
+536 DTYVNDFN
-544 YQIATY
+544 YQVATY

-671 YKTISY
+671 YRTISY
-677 GKTAT
+677 GKTAA

>member
-118 TSIASGLVLGL
+118 TSIAVGLVLGL

-134 AQGVLFHILGV
+134 AQGVLFNILGE

-155 LKDMLMTVLVFLV
+155 LTDMLMTVLVFLV

-207 IIGVLFLGV
+207 VIGVVFLGV

-222 LVQQAYSAMSLFF
+222 LVQQAYSAISLFF
-235 IAVIFVIIGTY
+235 VAVIFVIVGTY

-314 EKTSRLRYPMDV
+314 EKTSQLRYPMDV
-326 TTMIGLSKSTEEEC
+326 TTMIGLSDGLEEEC

-377 VFRTGEARS
+377 VFRTGEASS
-386 EANPIQLNFFL
+386 EVNPVQLNFFS
-397 IDAYNDTNL
+397 IGAYNDTNL

-417 ALILTYDCGYNFDT
+417 ALILTYDCEYSFDT
-431 FEINDVKFSVKEVK
+431 FEINDVKLSVKEVK
-445 PTTGNFTFLAT
+445 PTNGNFTFLAT
-456 LFSNAIPQILVFT
+456 LFSNSIPQILVFT
-469 NESTADLYKQVHN
+469 NDSAADLYRQVKN
-482 LDADEECRVNRYI
+482 VSDGEKCYVNRYI

-508 QLCSDIRQMW
+508 QLCSDIRQIW

-530 LLTVYT
+530 LSTVYT
-536 DTYKNDFN
+536 DTYVNDFN
-544 YQIATY
+544 YQVATY

-615 LIAAGIHIA
+615 LIAAGVHIA
-624 FAYNMIKLMLR
+624 FAYNMIKLILR
-635 VMVAAAGSAFL
+635 VMVAAAGSTFF

-671 YKTISY
+671 YRTISY
-677 GKTAT
+677 GKTAA

>member
-45 PMIAKK
+45 PMISKK

-118 TSIASGLVLGL
+118 TSIAVGLVLGL

-134 AQGVLFHILGV
+134 AQGVLFNILGE

-155 LKDMLMTVLVFLV
+155 LTDMLMTVLVFIV

-207 IIGVLFLGV
+207 VIGVVFLGV

-222 LVQQAYSAMSLFF
+222 LVQQAYSAISLFF
-235 IAVIFVIIGTY
+235 VAVIFVIIGTY
-246 ALFIAGSVALAKVL
+246 ALFISGSVALAKVL

-314 EKTSRLRYPMDV
+314 EKTSQLRYPMDV
-326 TTMIGLSKSTEEEC
+326 TTMIGLSDGLEEEC
-340 AVFEAEMHK
+340 AVFEAEMHR

-362 EYNTWNAYVEDKNTG
+362 KYNTWNAYVEDKNTG
-377 VFRTGEARS
+377 VFRTGEASS
-386 EANPIQLNFFL
+386 EVNPVQLNFFS
-397 IDAYNDTNL
+397 IDAYNDTSL
-406 TGEKISLGDGE
+406 IGEKISLGDGE
-417 ALILTYDCGYNFDT
+417 ALILTYDCEYSFDT
-431 FEINDVKFSVKEVK
+431 FEINDVKLSVKEVK
-445 PTTGNFTFLAT
+445 PTNGNFTFLAT
-456 LFSNAIPQILVFT
+456 LFSNSIPQILVFT
-469 NESTADLYKQVHN
+469 NDSAAELYRQVKN
-482 LDADEECRVNRYI
+482 VSEGEKCYVNRYI

-508 QLCSDIRQMW
+508 QLCSDIRQIW

-544 YQIATY
+544 YQVATY

-615 LIAAGIHIA
+615 LIAAGVHIA

>member
-118 TSIASGLVLGL
+118 TSIAVGLVLGL

-134 AQGVLFHILGV
+134 AQGVLFNILGE

-155 LKDMLMTVLVFLV
+155 LTDMLMTVLVFLV

-207 IIGVLFLGV
+207 VIGVVFLGV

-222 LVQQAYSAMSLFF
+222 LVQQAYSAISLFF
-235 IAVIFVIIGTY
+235 VAVIFVIVGTY

-314 EKTSRLRYPMDV
+314 EKTSQLRYPMDV
-326 TTMIGLSKSTEEEC
+326 TTMIGLSDGLEEEC
-340 AVFEAEMHK
+340 AVFEAEMHR
-349 KADNLGVKIEREV
+349 KADNLGVKIEHEV
-362 EYNTWNAYVEDKNTG
+362 KYNTWNAYVEDKNTG
-377 VFRTGEARS
+377 VFRTGEASS
-386 EANPIQLNFFL
+386 EVNPVQLNFFS

-417 ALILTYDCGYNFDT
+417 ALILTYDCEYSFDT
-431 FEINDVKFSVKEVK
+431 FEINDLKLSVKEVK
-445 PTTGNFTFLAT
+445 PTNGNFTFLAT
-456 LFSNAIPQILVFT
+456 LFSNSIPQILVFT
-469 NESTADLYKQVHN
+469 NDSAADLYRQVKN
-482 LDADEECRVNRYI
+482 VSDGEKCYVNRYI

-508 QLCSDIRQMW
+508 QLCSDIRQIW

-530 LLTVYT
+530 LSTVYT
-536 DTYKNDFN
+536 DTYVNDFN
-544 YQIATY
+544 YQVATY

-615 LIAAGIHIA
+615 LIAAGVHIA
-624 FAYNMIKLMLR
+624 FAYNMIKLILR
-635 VMVAAAGSAFL
+635 VMVAAAGSAFF

-671 YKTISY
+671 YRTISY
-677 GKTAT
+677 GKTAA